1 MKINMKKTDKETREL
16 TQKKLLLISNHLEK
30 VNELTNYKM
39 NTEHITEIKYHLAKM
54 MAKI

>member
-16 TQKKLLLISNHLEK
+16 TQKKILLIGNHLEK

-39 NTEHITEIKYHLAKM
+39 NIEHITEIKMHLALM

>member
-16 TQKKLLLISNHLEK
+16 TQKKILLIGNHLEK
-30 VNELTNYKM
+30 VNELTEYKM
-39 NTEHITEIKYHLAKM
+39 NTEHITEIKMHLALM

>member
-1 MKINMKKTDKETREL
+1 MTEKDRVAREL
-16 TQKKLLLISNHLEK
+16 AQKKILLIGNHLEK
-30 VNELTNYKM
+30 VNELTEYKM